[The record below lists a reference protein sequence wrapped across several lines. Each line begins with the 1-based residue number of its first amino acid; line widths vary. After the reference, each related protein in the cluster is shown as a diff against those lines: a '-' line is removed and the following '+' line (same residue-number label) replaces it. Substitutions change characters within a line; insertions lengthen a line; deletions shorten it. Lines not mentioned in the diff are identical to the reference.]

1 MNPHFGNAFADGFA
15 IAEVSESR
23 TTQARQDSGLGFL
36 VGQIG

>member
-1 MNPHFGNAFADGFA
+1 MDTHFGNAFTDGFA

-23 TTQARQDSGLGFL
+23 TTQACQDSGLGFL